1 MFVATM
7 LLNSF
12 LQSIDDPNKFN
23 GFMILGYVIMWLVA
37 MVYILIL
44 ANRQRNAREELKLM
58 EQLLREDKEHHRS

>member
-1 MFVATM
+1 MFVPM
-7 LLNSF
+7 ILLDVL
-12 LQSIDDPNKFN
+12 LQTVDDPNKFN

-58 EQLLREDKEHHRS
+58 EQLLREDKEAHLG

>member
-23 GFMILGYVIMWLVA
+23 GFMILGYLIMWLVA